1 MLPRFTGMSTQN
13 AALVTIGSFPTSL
26 SVAQVQRVA
35 DLMYVTGV
43 ISTPLSVSKLAS
55 G

>member
-1 MLPRFTGMSTQN
+1 MSMQD

-26 SVAQVQRVA
+26 IVAQVQRVA
-35 DLMYVTGV
+35 DLMYNSGV
-43 ISTPLSVSKLAS
+43 ISSPLNVGRLAS